1 MENHMGIL
9 CLTLV
14 VPLTLFATMLVGVIR
29 FMVIPYLQVSLF
41 YECSLIVY
49 SSCYNN
55 STFS

>member
-1 MENHMGIL
+1 
-9 CLTLV
+9 